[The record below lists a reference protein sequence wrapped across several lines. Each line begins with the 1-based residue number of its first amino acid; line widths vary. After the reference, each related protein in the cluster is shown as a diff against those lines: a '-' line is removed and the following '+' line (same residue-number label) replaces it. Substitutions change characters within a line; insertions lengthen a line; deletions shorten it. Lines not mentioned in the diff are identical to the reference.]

1 LSTGCPCPPRYHRGG
16 GCGQKAFDL
25 LTSLVNWRMQTAAI
39 DLVSGGTRPD
49 GTAPSP
55 EARRTYTMSICRD
68 ADLQGR
74 PSVWQW
80 LRKVARP
87 RRGEQGLRLHRR
99 GEQGNVQGIVIA
111 ETGARPSPSWQRV
124 PDLRDDYYLAADVW
138 HNVMLTARLCD
149 ALSSFARPGSS
160 ARSCRLIP
168 RLAWSANSSLFRWE
182 KTTVVAVKIKLKR
195 LGKIREPYY
204 RIVVA
209 DARTKRDGRAI
220 EEIGKYHP
228 KAEPSLIEVNSERV
242 QHWLSVGAQPTDPV
256 RVLLK
261 ITGDWQKFKGEPG
274 AEGTLRVAAPRA
286 DKKEAFTAAA
296 KESLAAKEAKDA
308 KESKSGSA
316 KATKSAKDST
326 AKAAPAKDST
336 AKAASAK
343 GEAVKDGAPKDSTA
357 KAEPAKDEAV
367 KDSAPK
373 DSTAKAEPAKD
384 EAVKDEVA
392 KDDAG
397 ADAEV
402 VAEVSAA
409 ATESE
414 AADAESGSGA

>member
-1 LSTGCPCPPRYHRGG
+1 VVLS
-16 GCGQKAFDL
+16 A
-25 LTSLVNWRMQTAAI
+25 V
-39 DLVSGGTRPD
+39 
-49 GTAPSP
+49 
-55 EARRTYTMSICRD
+55 
-68 ADLQGR
+68 
-74 PSVWQW
+74 
-80 LRKVARP
+80 
-87 RRGEQGLRLHRR
+87 
-99 GEQGNVQGIVIA
+99 
-111 ETGARPSPSWQRV
+111 
-124 PDLRDDYYLAADVW
+124 
-138 HNVMLTARLCD
+138 
-149 ALSSFARPGSS
+149 
-160 ARSCRLIP
+160 P

-274 AEGTLRVAAPRA
+274 AEGTLRVAAPRT

-296 KESLAAKEAKDA
+296 KESLAAKEAKDT
-308 KESKSGSA
+308 KSGGA
-316 KATKSAKDST
+316 KTTKSAKDST
-326 AKAAPAKDST
+326 AKDST
-336 AKAASAK
+336 KAASAK
-343 GEAVKDGAPKDSTA
+343 DSAAKDSAAKDSAAKDSAAKAVPAKDEAAKDSAPKAASA
-357 KAEPAKDEAV
+357 KAEPAKDEAAKAEAQAV
-367 KDSAPK
+367 KDEPAEAAKAEAQAVK
-373 DSTAKAEPAKD
+373 DEPAKAEAEPAKD
-384 EAVKDEVA
+384 EAA
-392 KDDAG
+392 TADAG

-402 VAEVSAA
+402 VAEVSAT

-414 AADAESGSGA
+414 AVDAESGSGA